1 MQQTKLGVTVKD
13 KITGLE
19 GVVTGRVEYITGCN
33 QVLMQP
39 KLKADGDFV
48 ESRWMDE
55 DRIDVVDEKPITLK
69 ITSPGSDKPAPRR

>member
-1 MQQTKLGVTVKD
+1 
-13 KITGLE
+13 
-19 GVVTGRVEYITGCN
+19 
-33 QVLMQP
+33 
-39 KLKADGDFV
+39 LKADGDFV